1 VTPPTQSENVRFNGE
16 QPQRL
21 GISVTQTVASE
32 LAAVS
37 ATVAASFFGVA
48 GTVIGAALGSLISV
62 VGGAVYKHSIETTQQ
77 RIRAAAVESAVAQ
90 RFGLNE
96 PTRAVGDAGK
106 VDPAAVSGRRPLIWL
121 RSLSPKRIALSAAAL
136 FLVILGGVTAFEMI
150 SGQPI
155 SSTVSNSNGK
165 GTSLFGGTVK
175 QSTPSPTTTSTSSS
189 SAAAPS
195 TAAPS
200 ASTSSAAPT
209 VTTTT
214 AQPPSDTA
222 SPTTSTSISPTGAA
236 GASTGRADSAAPVSS
251 GAAPLSESGS
261 AVAVS
266 PASVPPAG

>member
-1 VTPPTQSENVRFNGE
+1 
-16 QPQRL
+16 
-21 GISVTQTVASE
+21 VASV

-62 VGGAVYKHSIETTQQ
+62 VGGAVYKHSIETTRQ

-90 RFGLNE
+90 RFGLTE
-96 PTRAVGDAGK
+96 PTRALAEAREA
-106 VDPAAVSGRRPLIWL
+106 DPPAVSGWRPWTWL
-121 RSLSPKRIALSAAAL
+121 RSLGPKRIALSAAAL
-136 FLVILGGVTAFEMI
+136 FLVTLGGVTAFEMI

-165 GTSLFGGTVK
+165 GTSLFGGTEK
-175 QSTPSPTTTSTSSS
+175 QSTPSPTTTTPSSS
-189 SAAAPS
+189 SAAVPS
-195 TAAPS
+195 TTAPS

-214 AQPPSDTA
+214 SQPPSDTA
-222 SPTTSTSISPTGAA
+222 SPTTSTSTSPSGTASAA
-236 GASTGRADSAAPVSS
+236 TGRANSAAPVSS

-266 PASVPPAG
+266 PDSMPPAG